1 MNAAPGNGSQGLVTR
16 NFLALAGGEVVARV
30 VAFGATI
37 VLAHRLGPAGFGV
50 VSFATA
56 VVLYLS
62 RIADAGVDLGLG
74 IREVAAARDR
84 LSELVPAVLALR
96 LLLAGILIVLVGGG
110 AILFLPE
117 PDGTVLALYTLT
129 LAFVAMST
137 RWVHLGLERAT
148 VVAISR
154 TVGELLMVAGVLAF
168 VHDPADL
175 AKAPVAQLTGDALA
189 AILLAVSLGRL
200 GHRVLPR
207 WRLETVRPLV
217 NRAVPY
223 VGSTLLGLM
232 IFNADLIFLRVL
244 RGPESVGHYAAAYA
258 PVSLVL
264 NVGVAYALSLLPTLT
279 RLGPD
284 PSAQRELYHTSA
296 AHVIAGALPIAV
308 GGFVF
313 APAIIGL
320 VFGAGYAAAAL
331 PLQVLM
337 VSVPISAVRDVP
349 VMAVLSKGR
358 EDLVLRVVAASA
370 TINLVL
376 NATLI
381 PRFGMLGAAVATVS
395 TEALRFALS
404 LGHARS
410 LGFPTP
416 ALVRA
421 WRPMAAALAM
431 VVALLPVPRSNLLL
445 GIPTGAVAYVLAL
458 ALVGGIR
465 RGPGGLPRLR
475 V

>member
-1 MNAAPGNGSQGLVTR
+1 MTAAPGNGSQGLVTR
-16 NFLALAGGEVVARV
+16 NFLALAGGEVAARV

-37 VLAHRLGPAGFGV
+37 VLAHRLGAAGFGV

-74 IREVAAARDR
+74 VREIAAARDR
-84 LSELVPAVLALR
+84 MSQLVPAVLALR
-96 LLLAGILIVLVGGG
+96 LLLAGILIVAAGGS
-110 AILFLPE
+110 AFLLLPS
-117 PDGTVLALYTLT
+117 PDREVVALYTLT

-137 RWVHLGLERAT
+137 RWVHLGLERAPM
-148 VVAISR
+148 VAIAR
-154 TVGELLMVAGVLAF
+154 TAGELIMVAGVLAF
-168 VHDPADL
+168 VRDAGDVT
-175 AKAPVAQLTGDALA
+175 KAPVWQLVGDGFAAL
-189 AILLAVSLGRL
+189 LLVVSLSRL
-200 GHRVLPR
+200 GHRVTPR
-207 WRLETVRPLV
+207 WRWDTVRPLV
-217 NRAVPY
+217 RRAVPY

-279 RLGPD
+279 RLQPD
-284 PSAQRELYHTSA
+284 PPAQRELYHTSA

-313 APAIIGL
+313 APEIIAL
-320 VFGAGYAAAAL
+320 VFGADYAPSVL
-331 PLQVLM
+331 PLRVLLL
-337 VSVPISAVRDVP
+337 SVPISAVRDVP
-349 VMAVLSKGR
+349 VMGVLSRGR

-370 TINLVL
+370 ATNLVL
-376 NATLI
+376 NAALI
-381 PRFGMLGAAVATVS
+381 PRFGMLGAALATLS
-395 TEALRFALS
+395 TEVLRFALS
-404 LGHARS
+404 LGYARS
-410 LGFPTP
+410 LGFPMP
-416 ALVRA
+416 AVTRA
-421 WRPMAAALAM
+421 WRPIAAALAM
-431 VVALLPVPRSNLLL
+431 TVVLVAMPRANLLV
-445 GIPTGAVAYVLAL
+445 GVAAGALVYVLGL

-465 RGPGGLPRLR
+465 RGQDGLPELR